1 MRALLLAWLQVRRL
15 PLPLLLA
22 SAAGWGLLWRDGSGL
37 SLSAF
42 CLSVA
47 SPVGDLAVRIIA
59 AFTSA
64 PPSTLLRDALT
75 MLLAMMPPLL
85 ATPLLHLWR
94 RSLTRRR
101 AQAIALFLLA
111 YLAVWLPACLLLR
124 LLALALESLP
134 DTDRLAVPLPAL
146 LVALAW
152 QSTPLKQACL
162 NRCHSQPPLA
172 AFGWRADRDALV
184 YGVDH
189 GVWCVGTC
197 WALMLIPLAAG
208 TATHGAWMFAV
219 MWIALLERIRA
230 PAHVAWGA
238 AWPRLRHAPRPAL
251 QRDCARLSA
260 TGGHRTFRAG
270 NDGAGLSGRQR

>member
-1 MRALLLAWLQVRRL
+1 MRATLLAWLGVRRL

-22 SAAGWGLLWRDGSGL
+22 STVGWGLLWFGGSGP

-42 CLSVA
+42 CLSDGG
-47 SPVGDLAVRIIA
+47 PIGDLAARIVA
-59 AFTSA
+59 TFTSA
-64 PPSTLLRDALT
+64 PPFTLVQDALT

-85 ATPLLHLWR
+85 ATPLRHLWR

-101 AQAIALFLLA
+101 AQAIGLFLLA
-111 YLAVWLPACLLLR
+111 YAAVWLPACLLLW

-134 DTDRLAVPLPAL
+134 ETGRLPVPLPAL
-146 LVALAW
+146 LTALAW

-162 NRCHSQPPLA
+162 NRCHGQPPLA

-184 YGVDH
+184 YGAGH
-189 GVWCVGTC
+189 GFWCVGTC
-197 WALMLIPLAAG
+197 WAMMLIPLAAG

-230 PAHVAWGA
+230 PARVAWGS
-238 AWPRLRHAPRPAL
+238 AWPRPARALRLQPTRPSHSL
-251 QRDCARLSA
+251 AR
-260 TGGHRTFRAG
+260 H
-270 NDGAGLSGRQR
+270 